1 MSCYRHF
8 ILAMGRSLRFR
19 VTIFRVPTDVLL
31 LRSFEVS
38 PDRSMVRTPFVT
50 APSHLSWPNQ
60 PSLSLRVW
68 VLLTQNTRTYA
79 ELLGPCSKTG
89 RLNTFCQHQEG
100 VSGRHPGVAAEAQ
113 HCTSPAPRQPLQASE
128 PCLEAPPLLPG
139 FYQAPRSTGRPID
152 QSVQPP
158 LGGLPFSSFSVANS
172 SEPMLTS
179 GTTKV
184 GRRRR
189 LHETRMNRCKPAL
202 SAPPYT
208 HTAPESVARQY

>member
-1 MSCYRHF
+1 MPFESNKPRLRARERDPSARQFVERLVFASVLEIAACTVSRSRC
-8 ILAMGRSLRFR
+8 GRR
-19 VTIFRVPTDVLL
+19 VRAAFVQRV
-31 LRSFEVS
+31 
-38 PDRSMVRTPFVT
+38 
-50 APSHLSWPNQ
+50 
-60 PSLSLRVW
+60 
-68 VLLTQNTRTYA
+68 
-79 ELLGPCSKTG
+79 
-89 RLNTFCQHQEG
+89 NTFCQHQEG
-100 VSGRHPGVAAEAQ
+100 VSGRHPGAAAEAQ

-208 HTAPESVARQY
+208 HTAPEFVARQY